1 MKVSF
6 FLRGNKLQVRV
17 PYKGI
22 YLRLSTGLSA
32 PDHVKFVVDRQSF
45 TGQSQE
51 ARYLNSEIERHR
63 GFILDVVKTGY
74 DLKTEYD
81 TFVKPT
87 TPIGNDESYDLLEL
101 FQSFLSNAHLGKIK
115 KKDGEKIKSSTIESY
130 RYAVTTLM
138 KYSYKHGSL
147 NLREF
152 NLSNVTDIQKK
163 RQIAEKWNNYFNGFI
178 DYMKLQEFKVNT
190 RSNVM
195 LVTSIIMNHFVK
207 DMFLML
213 PPVPRV
219 RGVDIPIVV
228 LPEDFLSR
236 FLNDGKYESLTGYMR
251 YTWEVCAT
259 ILVTT
264 MRISDVIELKWTNL
278 LDTPTGLY
286 LSKPNKKTGAVTNM
300 IIPSQLARVF
310 KENMAKHGQIFTP
323 VGSRQYVMVCYYIPK
338 LFSMYPELHTPVSVS
353 TINTKGEVVSE
364 TKNLFDWV
372 KPHMLRKTAITSML
386 ANGISE
392 QHVKF
397 ATGHVDDS
405 KSFNKYKAFIDR
417 RFNNELNDYYAKF
430 S

>member
-17 PYKGI
+17 PYKGL
-22 YLRLSTGLSA
+22 YLRLSTGLKS
-32 PDHVKFVVDRQSF
+32 PDHLKFVVDRQLFS
-45 TGQSQE
+45 GQSVE
-51 ARYLNSEIERHR
+51 ARQLNSEIERHR
-63 GFILDVVKTGY
+63 HFILDVVKTGY
-74 DLKTEYD
+74 DLKIEYD
-81 TFVKPT
+81 TFIKPT
-87 TPIGNDESYDLLEL
+87 TPIGDEESYDLLEL
-101 FQSFLSNAHLGKIK
+101 FQSFLFKAGQGKIK
-115 KKDGEKIKSSTIESY
+115 KKDGERIKSTTVESY

-138 KYSYKHGSL
+138 KYSASAGSL
-147 NLREF
+147 NLQEY
-152 NLSNVTDIQKK
+152 NLSNITDIQKK
-163 RQIAEKWNNYFNGFI
+163 RQIAEKWNNYFLGFI
-178 DYMKLQEFKVNT
+178 EYMKRNEFKVNT

-195 LVTSIIMNHFVK
+195 LVMSIIMNHFVK

-228 LPEDFLSR
+228 LPTDFLSK
-236 FLNDGKYESLTGYMR
+236 FLNDGKYNKLEGYMR

-264 MRISDVIELKWTNL
+264 MRISDVLELKWTNF
-278 LDTPTGLY
+278 LDTPTGYY
-286 LSKPNKKTGAVTNM
+286 LTKPNKKTGAVTNM
-300 IIPSQLARVF
+300 VVPSQLANVF
-310 KENMAKHGQIFTP
+310 RENMAKHGQIFTP
-323 VGSRQYVMVCYYIPK
+323 VGSRQYAMVCYHIPK
-338 LFSMYPELHTPVSVS
+338 LFAMYPELHVPVSVS
-353 TINTKGEVVSE
+353 CINAKGEMANE

-417 RFNNELNDYYAKF
+417 RFNNELNEYYAKF